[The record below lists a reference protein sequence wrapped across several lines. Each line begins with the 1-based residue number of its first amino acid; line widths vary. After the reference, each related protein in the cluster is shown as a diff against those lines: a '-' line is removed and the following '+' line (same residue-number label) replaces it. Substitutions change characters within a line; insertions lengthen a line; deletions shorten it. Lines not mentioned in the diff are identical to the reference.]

1 MDKEI
6 EELKQKH
13 REKGTAN
20 KDNKDLLEL
29 ANKLLGGNSQML
41 LKYNDLPYFDVLK
54 DEDKA
59 TYRVYTDG
67 SDKFEKIKDAAKK
80 EDEEPKVED
89 VDTTEVD
96 IADTGKD
103 YGDELDA
110 YTKDL
115 EDYMKKNPKAK
126 DKNYY

>member
-1 MDKEI
+1 MFDEYADKKFKERPKRDI
-6 EELKQKH
+6 
-13 REKGTAN
+13 
-20 KDNKDLLEL
+20 
-29 ANKLLGGNSQML
+29 
-41 LKYNDLPYFDVLK
+41 FK
-54 DEDKA
+54 DEK
-59 TYRVYTDG
+59 YKEYL
-67 SDKFEKIKDAAKK
+67 

-115 EDYMKKNPKAK
+115 EDYLEKNPKAK